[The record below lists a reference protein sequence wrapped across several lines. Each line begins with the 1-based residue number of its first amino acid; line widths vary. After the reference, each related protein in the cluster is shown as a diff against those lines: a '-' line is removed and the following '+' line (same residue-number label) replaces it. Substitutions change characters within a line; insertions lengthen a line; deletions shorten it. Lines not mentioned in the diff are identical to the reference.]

1 MAEGAPPGAPSIS
14 GTEEDPS
21 HFFHQPP
28 PVDGVNFGSQPLAPP
43 PPLDTHADTA
53 GPESRTGSPDSS
65 RLPISPPIAPTRP
78 ATPVDVG
85 PFPLSPALDLG
96 SPGSPG
102 SPGGR
107 PQARARFPSDA
118 GKLFRTYS
126 APNNPPESKRADSL
140 AYDGEKDQ
148 NPTTQSRRGG
158 WQSIRSWVTQWTEG
172 LGWPEKAQ
180 DIQDVMGDVGIDM
193 DVMRK
198 AKKKGSHKK
207 VSSLVGSSM
216 ALVRPGLGSRT
227 ESSSTVPTTRDA
239 SASGSGMAS
248 GMATPG
254 TLRRIFG
261 AGVDPLELQ
270 SALRKLKG
278 KLSQRDSKQAKYVQA
293 KAELAHRRNL
303 VLLVVYAFM
312 AYGAPSHRLEQYA
325 LQLFKALEMD
335 GRVNYTVGCM
345 EISFINP
352 VDPDDPMTRSAY
364 TTLVKAQGLDVGACD
379 LAFRIYKDVVAGE
392 IEIEEAITKL
402 TELIEAP
409 SYYGPLVMIPL
420 YGCSSALTCV
430 CTSCFSLGPT
440 LPVLHR
446 D

>member
-1 MAEGAPPGAPSIS
+1 MAEGAPPGAPNIS
-14 GTEEDPS
+14 GTEEDPAY
-21 HFFHQPP
+21 FLHQPP
-28 PVDGVNFGSQPLAPP
+28 PVDGVNFGSQPTS
-43 PPLDTHADTA
+43 DI
-53 GPESRTGSPDSS
+53 PEPIDHYEATPSRTASPDSIRQAIADLS
-65 RLPISPPIAPTRP
+65 LPGSQPFIAPTRP
-78 ATPVDVG
+78 ATPVDG
-85 PFPLSPALDLG
+85 AFHPEP

-102 SPGGR
+102 SR
-107 PQARARFPSDA
+107 PHARARFPSDA

-126 APNNPPESKRADSL
+126 APKPESKRADSL

-148 NPTTQSRRGG
+148 NSNGERRGG
-158 WQSIRSWVTQWTEG
+158 WQSVRSWITQWTEG
-172 LGWPEKAQ
+172 LGWPEKHQ
-180 DIQDVMGDVGIDM
+180 DIQDIMGDAGIDM
-193 DVMRK
+193 DVIRK
-198 AKKKGSHKK
+198 AKKSAKGKGHKK

-216 ALVRPGLGSRT
+216 TLARPGLGSRT
-227 ESSSTVPTTRDA
+227 ESSSTIPIHA
-239 SASGSGMAS
+239 ASGAGSGAASGVAS

-261 AGVDPLELQ
+261 AGVDPFELQ

-312 AYGAPSHRLEQYA
+312 SYGAPSHRLEQYT

-352 VDPDDPMTRSAY
+352 IDPEDPMTRSAY

-379 LAFRIYKDVVAGE
+379 LAFRTYKEVIAGE
-392 IEIEEAITKL
+392 MDVEDAIAKL
-402 TELIEAP
+402 TELIESP
-409 SYYGPLVMIPL
+409 SYYEPLFMIPL
-420 YGCSSALTCV
+420 YGVSSALTCV
-430 CTSCFSLGPT
+430 CT
-440 LPVLHR
+440 
-446 D
+446 